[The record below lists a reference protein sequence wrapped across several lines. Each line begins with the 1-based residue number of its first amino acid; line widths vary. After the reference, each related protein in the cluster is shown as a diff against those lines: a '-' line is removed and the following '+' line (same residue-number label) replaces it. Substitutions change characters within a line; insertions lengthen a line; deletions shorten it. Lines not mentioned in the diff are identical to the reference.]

1 MIYCKECPACSERG
15 KRGLLK
21 PLYPPFQPHPI
32 VKLAAIHCTNCG
44 RYYIADKKINCI
56 RVAGFLTIFSL
67 FYFTDLFEL
76 VFPGILFLTGELIR
90 SVTRWIYMFLA
101 VFLDFEVCIRF
112 KWTEASELDAKVQEN
127 RGINTWGPVVF
138 VIVASNVIPLII
150 SAFLDLLF

>member
-1 MIYCKECPACSERG
+1 MIDCKECPACSERG

-44 RYYIADKKINCI
+44 RYYIADKRIHSI
-56 RVAGFLTIFSL
+56 RVVAFLGEYFLLFAVAFISVVFPAIDFLTMGFAWTITSWIFM
-67 FYFTDLFEL
+67 
-76 VFPGILFLTGELIR
+76 I
-90 SVTRWIYMFLA
+90 LA

-112 KWTEASELDAKVQEN
+112 KWKEASELDAKVQEN

-138 VIVASNVIPLII
+138 VIVVSNVIPLII